1 MKSQESILLLL
12 KKINENQA
20 SQEELNELI
29 EQLRSDEKSELTEQL
44 EIMLNPYNEN
54 ERKPLTTSEIEDM
67 AKSIFTMDHVKEEEG
82 GESKVLLLKRVSF
95 MRTWWAAAA
104 VFVLAVAGGAY
115 LWNHVSEKEKGSVA
129 LVKPAQDVPPGK
141 NGAILT
147 LADGSQVE
155 LDSSKGGVIATQNGA
170 KVWLKNN
177 QLVYDAKAAEKDKV
191 VYNTVS
197 TPRGRQYQITLPD
210 GSRVWLNAASS
221 IRYPNHFT
229 GSERNVEITG
239 EAYFDVAK
247 DASAPFVVKAGNED
261 IQVLGTEFNVMSYDD
276 EAYVKTTL
284 VNGSVKVGVDYAARI
299 LKPGQ
304 QSQVGKNQSLQVKSD
319 IDVDEV
325 IAWKNGRFAF
335 SDGNLETIMKQVER
349 WYDVEVSFSDKIYD
363 LYTVNISRNMPVS
376 NLLKFLEM
384 SGGVHFEI
392 DGKKIIVRK

>member
-1 MKSQESILLLL
+1 LKSQESILLLL

-29 EQLRSDEKSELTEQL
+29 EQLKSDEKSGLTEQL
-44 EIMLNPYNEN
+44 EIMLKPYNEHD
-54 ERKPLTTSEIEDM
+54 RKPLSSSEIENM
-67 AKSIFTMDHVKEEEG
+67 AKSIFMMDHVKEEE
-82 GESKVLLLKRVSF
+82 EENSVAVVKRVSF

-104 VFVLAVAGGAY
+104 VLVLAVAGGVY
-115 LWNHVSEKEKGSVA
+115 LWNHKSNHEEQSIA
-129 LVKPAQDVPPGK
+129 AAKPIQDVPPGK
-141 NGAILT
+141 TGAILT

-170 KVWLKNN
+170 KVLLKNN

-210 GSRVWLNAASS
+210 GSQVWLNAASS

-229 GSERNVEITG
+229 GSERKVEITG
-239 EAYFDVAK
+239 EAYLDVAK
-247 DASAPFVVKAGNED
+247 NASAPFVVKAGNEE

-304 QSQVGKNQSLQVKSD
+304 QSQVGKNESLQVKND

-325 IAWKNGRFAF
+325 IAWKNGKFAF
-335 SDGNLETIMKQVER
+335 SDVELETIMKQVAR
-349 WYDVEVSFSDKIYD
+349 WYDVEVSFSDKIFEKY
-363 LYTVNISRNMPVS
+363 NIHISRNVPVS
-376 NLLKFLEM
+376 KLLNYMEM

>member
-1 MKSQESILLLL
+1 MKSKESILLLL

-20 SQEELNELI
+20 SQEELEELI
-29 EQLRSDEKSELTEQL
+29 EQLKSDEKSELTEQL
-44 EIMLNPYNEN
+44 EIMLKPYSEHD
-54 ERKPLTTSEIEDM
+54 RKPLTASEIENM
-67 AKSIFTMDHVKEEEG
+67 AKSIFMMDHVKEEEQ
-82 GESKVLLLKRVSF
+82 EENSVVIVKRISF

-104 VFVLAVAGGAY
+104 VLVLAVAGGAY
-115 LWNHVSEKEKGSVA
+115 LWNHKSNQQGQSVA
-129 LVKPAQDVPPGK
+129 VTKPIQDVAPGK
-141 NGAILT
+141 TGAILT

-155 LDSSKGGVIATQNGA
+155 LDSSKGGVIATQSGA
-170 KVWLKNN
+170 KVLLRNN
-177 QLVYDAKAAEKDKV
+177 QLVYDAQGAEKDKV

-210 GSRVWLNAASS
+210 GSQVWLNAASS

-229 GSERNVEITG
+229 GSERKVEITG

-247 DASAPFVVKAGNED
+247 NAFTPFVVKAGDEE

-276 EAYVKTTL
+276 ESYIKTTL
-284 VNGSVKVGVDYAARI
+284 VNGSVRVGVDYAARV

-304 QSQVGKNQSLQVKSD
+304 QSQVGKNESLQVKND

-325 IAWKNGRFAF
+325 IAWKNGKFAF
-335 SDGNLETIMKQVER
+335 SDVELETIMKQVAR
-349 WYDVEVSFSDKIYD
+349 WYDVEVSFSDKIFEKY
-363 LYTVNISRNMPVS
+363 NIHISRNVPVS
-376 NLLKFLEM
+376 KLLNYMEM

>member
-29 EQLRSDEKSELTEQL
+29 EQLKSDEKSELTEQL
-44 EIMLNPYNEN
+44 EIMLNPYKEN
-54 ERKPLTTSEIEDM
+54 DRKPLTTSEIENM
-67 AKSIFTMDHVKEEEG
+67 ARSIFTMDHVKEEE
-82 GESKVLLLKRVSF
+82 EEDHKVLLVKRISF

-115 LWNHVSEKEKGSVA
+115 LWSRNGNLKSHSVA
-129 LVKPAQDVPPGK
+129 ATKPVQDVPPGK
-141 NGAILT
+141 TGAILT

-170 KVWLKNN
+170 KVLLRNN
-177 QLVYDAKAAEKDKV
+177 QLVYDAQAAEKDKV

-210 GSRVWLNAASS
+210 GSKVWLNAASS

-229 GSERNVEITG
+229 GSERKVEITG

-247 DASAPFVVKAGNED
+247 DASAPFVVEAGNED

-276 EAYVKTTL
+276 ETYVKTTL

-304 QSQVGKNQSLQVKSD
+304 QSLVGKNQSLQVKSD

-335 SDGNLETIMKQVER
+335 SEVSLETIMKQVSR
-349 WYDVEVSFSDKIYD
+349 WYDVDVSFSDKIYD
-363 LYTVNISRNMPVS
+363 IYTVNISRNVPVS
-376 NLLKFLEM
+376 KLLQYMEM

>member
-1 MKSQESILLLL
+1 LKSQESILLLL

-29 EQLRSDEKSELTEQL
+29 EQLKSDEKSELTEQL
-44 EIMLNPYNEN
+44 EIMLNPYKEN
-54 ERKPLTTSEIEDM
+54 DRKPLTTSEIENM
-67 AKSIFTMDHVKEEEG
+67 ARSIFTMDHVKEEE
-82 GESKVLLLKRVSF
+82 EEDHKVLLVKRISF

-115 LWNHVSEKEKGSVA
+115 LWSRNGNLKSHSVA
-129 LVKPAQDVPPGK
+129 ATKPVQDVPPGK
-141 NGAILT
+141 TGAILT

-170 KVWLKNN
+170 KVLLRNN
-177 QLVYDAKAAEKDKV
+177 QLVYDAQAAEKDKV

-210 GSRVWLNAASS
+210 GSKVWLNAASS

-229 GSERNVEITG
+229 GSERKVEITG

-247 DASAPFVVKAGNED
+247 DASAPFVVEAGNED

-276 EAYVKTTL
+276 ETYVKTTL

-304 QSQVGKNQSLQVKSD
+304 QSLVGKNQSLQVKSD

-335 SDGNLETIMKQVER
+335 SEVSLETIMKQVSR
-349 WYDVEVSFSDKIYD
+349 WYDVDVSFSDKIYD
-363 LYTVNISRNMPVS
+363 IYTVNISRNVPVS
-376 NLLKFLEM
+376 KLLQYMEM

>member
-29 EQLRSDEKSELTEQL
+29 EQLKSDEKSELTEQL
-44 EIMLNPYNEN
+44 EIMLNPYKEN
-54 ERKPLTTSEIEDM
+54 GRKPLTTSEIENM
-67 AKSIFTMDHVKEEEG
+67 AKSIFTMDHVKEEEDE
-82 GESKVLLLKRVSF
+82 ESKVLLVKRVSF

-115 LWNHVSEKEKGSVA
+115 LWNHGSKNERESAAVT
-129 LVKPAQDVPPGK
+129 KPVQDVAPGK

-170 KVWLKNN
+170 KVLLKNN
-177 QLVYDAKAAEKDKV
+177 QLVYDAQAAEKDKV

-210 GSRVWLNAASS
+210 GSKVWLNAASS

-229 GSERNVEITG
+229 GSERKVEITG

-247 DASAPFVVKAGNED
+247 DASAPFVVQAGNED

-304 QSQVGKNQSLQVKSD
+304 QSQVAKNQSLQVKSD

-335 SDGNLETIMKQVER
+335 SEVSLETIMKQVAR
-349 WYDVEVSFSDKIYD
+349 WYDVEVSFNDKIYD
-363 LYTVNISRNMPVS
+363 IYTMNISRNVPVS
-376 NLLKFLEM
+376 KLLQYMEM

-392 DGKKIIVRK
+392 EGKKIIVRK